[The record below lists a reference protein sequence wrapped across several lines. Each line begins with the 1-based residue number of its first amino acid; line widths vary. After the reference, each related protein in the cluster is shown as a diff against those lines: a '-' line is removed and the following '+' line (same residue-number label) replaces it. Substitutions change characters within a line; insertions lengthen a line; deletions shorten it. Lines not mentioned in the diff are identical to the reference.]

1 MSYRLS
7 MRCCGLNCAWRRS
20 LGFWIL
26 LAIWRSTFSV
36 QEQERKNRWTYTSK
50 GLRTTLENA
59 IRYVGVMSPR
69 WEFYAFSHQECTGLY
84 KSSIPLFFLF
94 CTFSGN
100 LLLLQRNSH
109 RAILRRQVLSHG
121 KLIIHMLGFDLHTL
135 TESVRESGHQHHSS
149 GPSLRFLVDDTSF
162 QVPFWHFHLCH
173 HMRGLNFLVSGCNLA
188 VYADHISTNMLWN
201 PEQTT
206 IFVITR
212 VKMTLLYSQN
222 TPMSNS
228 SMAQLPMSLSSQR
241 QLSFAARVGIRGTEN
256 LPFQRYLTFCKLNIC
271 KLTGLDGWPTAKR
284 NFVCCMA
291 GRVWSFLCF
300 LFCWCLVEV
309 LFVSLL
315 EYSEELTR

>member
-1 MSYRLS
+1 
-7 MRCCGLNCAWRRS
+7 
-20 LGFWIL
+20 
-26 LAIWRSTFSV
+26 
-36 QEQERKNRWTYTSK
+36 
-50 GLRTTLENA
+50 
-59 IRYVGVMSPR
+59 
-69 WEFYAFSHQECTGLY
+69 
-84 KSSIPLFFLF
+84 
-94 CTFSGN
+94 
-100 LLLLQRNSH
+100 
-109 RAILRRQVLSHG
+109 
-121 KLIIHMLGFDLHTL
+121 MLGFDLHTL
-135 TESVRESGHQHHSS
+135 TESVRESGHQHRSS

-271 KLTGLDGWPTAKR
+271 KLTGLDG
-284 NFVCCMA
+284 
-291 GRVWSFLCF
+291 
-300 LFCWCLVEV
+300 
-309 LFVSLL
+309 
-315 EYSEELTR
+315 